1 MKKRVFSHFFHR
13 YPQNLYHF
21 RDQQVIPHRMT
32 YFSSAKYLYQIS
44 TPRNGRYRN
53 PAEKRKWNIS
63 GHRSDLP
70 PIGNSRTKY
79 WKIDQKTH
87 PRGRPYHCISLKLHC
102 FTELFRMRK
111 QTLSKSSRNRF
122 LGSKEEDYCF
132 GPYRSDVIVVGY
144 GSWCVLLIFCTKT
157 KTREFPMIKRSP
169 ST

>member
-13 YPQNLYHF
+13 YPQNSYHF

-87 PRGRPYHCISLKLHC
+87 PRVVPFCQISCHIWDISNSASGRGSSGLVDKEVENWQDVFITRVLHGMR
-102 FTELFRMRK
+102 EKVFRQK
-111 QTLSKSSRNRF
+111 HAAPNL
-122 LGSKEEDYCF
+122 
-132 GPYRSDVIVVGY
+132 
-144 GSWCVLLIFCTKT
+144 
-157 KTREFPMIKRSP
+157 
-169 ST
+169 